1 MMKRSYINSL
11 SNGLKVFC
19 LSTALLAFASCEED
33 FEAIPVEQF
42 TEDFVFSTTDSLGVQ
57 ARQNLAAIYSTMYNR
72 HNRIGGDYLDAATD
86 DAISSTI
93 NESDVDRLAMGRYT
107 QTNMIGSV
115 MNLAVNYQA
124 IRMANIFI
132 ANIDKVP
139 LKDTFGDGMPL
150 NLAWKNEA
158 RFIRAYHYF
167 ELLKR
172 FGGMPLMGDTI
183 LGLDDDLELP
193 RNSFEE
199 CLEYIIS
206 ELEDIEDGLRTYPL
220 ADLTSEAHVV
230 TAEAAMALRVRVLLY
245 AASPLFNGGNIG
257 QSAEEKALLG
267 YAQYDE
273 QRWQRAADAARYFMD
288 NYGHNFSLN
297 SSFKDVF
304 ITDGNPEIIFF
315 RQGGNNTNIEAT
327 NGPVGYS
334 GNNLG
339 QGRTSP
345 SQNLVDAFLM
355 KDGKTIDDPTSAY
368 SYLPFRPYENR
379 DPRLKATVLHNTATW
394 LNKEIETFEG
404 GKDNPKGASQ
414 KTKTSYYMRKFM
426 GNFEN
431 QDAYAN
437 VRHNWIEL
445 RYAEVLMS
453 FAEAQNE
460 VSGPTSEVEDV
471 IFSIRERAGIDPGSD
486 GRFGLQQGLT
496 KEAMREV
503 IQNEKRIEFAF
514 EEHRY
519 WDLRRWKKASEVY
532 SPENP
537 VRGLVLVKT
546 PTGFNVNEVDLLEL
560 DFEERRYFYPIPYS
574 EILNNKN
581 MVQNPG
587 W

>member
-1 MMKRSYINSL
+1 M
-11 SNGLKVFC
+11 
-19 LSTALLAFASCEED
+19 AFSSCEQD

-42 TEDFVFSTTDSLGVQ
+42 TEDFVFSTTDSLGIQ
-57 ARQNLAAIYSTMYNR
+57 ARQNLAAIYSTLYNR
-72 HNRIGGDYLDAATD
+72 HNRVGGDYLDAATD
-86 DAISSTI
+86 DAMSSTI

-107 QTNMIGSV
+107 QTNTIGSV
-115 MNLAVNYQA
+115 MNLANNYQA
-124 IRMANIFI
+124 IRMANVFI
-132 ANIDKVP
+132 ANIDRVP
-139 LKDTFGDGMPL
+139 LKDTFGNGKPL
-150 NLAWKNEA
+150 NIAWKNEA

-172 FGGMPLMGDTI
+172 FGGMPLIGDEV
-183 LGLDDDLELP
+183 LGLEDDLELP
-193 RNSFEE
+193 RDSFEE
-199 CLEYIIS
+199 CLEYIVW

-220 ADLTSEAHVV
+220 ADPTSEAHVV
-230 TAEAAMALRVRVLLY
+230 TAEAAAALRVRVLLY

-257 QSAEEKALLG
+257 QSADEKVLLG
-267 YAQYDE
+267 YAQYDA

-297 SSFKDVF
+297 PSFKNVF

-355 KDGKTIDDPTSAY
+355 KDGKRIDDPTSAY

-379 DPRLKATVLHNTATW
+379 DPRLQATILHNAATW

-404 GKDNPKGASQ
+404 GKDNPNGASQ

-445 RYAEVLMS
+445 RYAEVLIS

-460 VSGPTSEVEDV
+460 VSGPTPEVEEV
-471 IFSIRERAGIDPGSD
+471 IFTLRERAGIDPGID
-486 GRFGLQQGLT
+486 GRFGLPQGLT

-503 IQNEKRIEFAF
+503 IHNEKRVEFAF

-519 WDLRRWKKASEVY
+519 WDLRRWKKATEVY
-532 SPENP
+532 SAENP